1 MGSAPKVILQTSYF
15 PFSMRSYSDNNK
27 TDKKLKFHEEL
38 NTLIETSKNT
48 YTQHIEKIDGNL
60 ELFLGID
67 AKVSGDKKAQVILL
81 AYESGKISRDK
92 IDAFAE
98 IVQRCLKN

>member
-1 MGSAPKVILQTSYF
+1 M
-15 PFSMRSYSDNNK
+15 
-27 TDKKLKFHEEL
+27 
-38 NTLIETSKNT
+38 
-48 YTQHIEKIDGNL
+48 
-60 ELFLGID
+60 FLGID

>member
-1 MGSAPKVILQTSYF
+1 M
-15 PFSMRSYSDNNK
+15 
-27 TDKKLKFHEEL
+27 KFHEEL
-38 NTLIETSKNT
+38 NALIETSKNT